1 MSKYHYRSPH
11 QLHPLEGVAKG
22 LEGPI
27 FVPAVLLSYSR
38 TGPLLDPN
46 LDPSKPFATPS
57 LLPSEAMLNNLRTM
71 AAEVINN
78 SKNLASHGMP
88 HLRTLLRESLRPMN
102 SFYTNKI
109 EGQHTEP
116 LMIARALNED
126 FSNQPDEARK
136 QRIAIA
142 HIETERWGEKNYPA
156 FDAANFFQPTVLQ
169 AIHAHL
175 HAQLLPDDLTQISEE
190 GIQQIVHPGAWR
202 EVGVKIGQHIPPD
215 PATLPNFMEEWNK
228 GYSKSVA
235 GESALIALMAAHH
248 RLTWVHPFL
257 DGNGR
262 TARLHTHLGLC
273 SLGLTQGLWSPMRG
287 LARDQKNYYAQ
298 LINADRDRQGDYDG
312 RGVLTEKGLVEFI
325 QFFMNICLDQIQF
338 MNGMLDMAT
347 FEERLAQM
355 LAAEA
360 TKEKTKALK
369 VEAAVPLAYLGTA
382 KSLERT
388 KFKAMMGLSARTSD
402 RVLADLFKLGVITSK
417 TPKGPVE
424 LALPLS
430 LFRYLFPRLWPEAE
444 MNLN

>member
-1 MSKYHYRSPH
+1 MSKYHYNSPH
-11 QLHPLEGVAKG
+11 QMHPL
-22 LEGPI
+22 
-27 FVPAVLLSYSR
+27 
-38 TGPLLDPN
+38 
-46 LDPSKPFATPS
+46 
-57 LLPSEAMLNNLRTM
+57 LPGEVMLNSLRPM

-78 SKNLASHGMP
+78 SKDLASHGMP
-88 HLRTLLRESLRPMN
+88 HLRTLLRETLRPMN

-116 LMIARALNED
+116 LMIARALNKD

-142 HIETERWGEKNYPA
+142 HIETERWGEKTYLV
-156 FDAANFFQPTVLQ
+156 FDAPNFFHPTVLQ

-175 HAQLLPDDLTQISEE
+175 HEQLLPADLIQISEE
-190 GIQQIVHPGAWR
+190 GIKQVVHPGEWR
-202 EVGVKIGQHIPPD
+202 NVGVKIGQHIPPD
-215 PATLPNFMEEWNK
+215 PATVPDFMNEWHK
-228 GYSKSVA
+228 GYSKSLA

-248 RLTWVHPFL
+248 RLTWIHPFL

-287 LARDQKNYYAQ
+287 LAREQQNYYAQ
-298 LINADRDRQGDYDG
+298 LIKADRDRQGDYDG

-325 QFFMNICLDQIQF
+325 QFFMNICLDQINF

-347 FEERLAQM
+347 FEARLAQM
-355 LAAEA
+355 LAAES

-369 VEAAVPLAYLGTA
+369 VEAAAPLAYLGTV

-388 KFKAMMGLSARTSD
+388 KFKSMMGLSARTSD

-444 MNLN
+444 VN